1 MSLALRFPF
10 DGQSVTLGSDGS
22 GSSVTSINSGVGS
35 VTDTTYGLVAYFDGT
50 AHVDLGQDSVP
61 STVFGSA
68 NRSFSVWVNPSSSE
82 STVFSVGEENNSA
95 GLLRVS
101 LNTSRQVIVEY
112 SGLPDSSSTS
122 SLVLG
127 AWSNVLVV
135 YNGTNVQ
142 CYINGILN
150 FDDAKSLLTS
160 ESSLIIGEGFGGHMS
175 DFRVYNNFLSVQDI
189 SDLYDFGPNELLNLN
204 VTDLTVFQDEGLQ
217 TDVVVNDGVVA
228 VGNVTTTGLTLIA
241 EKSASGE
248 TEVESFVYLHDDT
261 TSERVC
267 ISQNIQTV
275 DNEETACTSC
285 LKLCTT
291 DSSGGPVL
299 QSCLQYS
306 GEFCEINSVSPSGDQ
321 NISTIDFDGLSFDSD
336 EAAVIL
342 GPFSEFRIKYDEG
355 TDTLQIQHLDEG
367 VYRTKV
373 EYGR

>member
-22 GSSVTSINSGVGS
+22 GSSVTSVNSGVDS
-35 VTDTTYGLVAYFDGT
+35 VPDTTYGLVAYFDGT
-50 AHVDLGQDSVP
+50 AHLDVGQDNVP

-82 STVFSVGEENNSA
+82 ATVFSVGEETDFA
-95 GLLRVS
+95 ALLRVS
-101 LNTSRQVIVEY
+101 LNASRQVIVEY
-112 SGLPDSSSTS
+112 SGLPDSGSTS
-122 SLVLG
+122 SLDLN
-127 AWSNVLVV
+127 AWSNVLVM

-175 DFRVYNNFLSVQDI
+175 DFRVYNNFLSMQDI

-261 TSERVC
+261 TSERIC

-275 DNEETACTSC
+275 DNQETACTSC

-306 GEFCEINSVSPSGDQ
+306 GEFCEINSVSPSGDE
-321 NISTIDFDGLSFDSD
+321 NISTINFDGLSFDSD